1 MALSDIKFEPGLA
14 FEAYIWK
21 QFRVLVNHFHSGN
34 LKEFFLVAEITRSKL
49 RINNDSVS
57 LILQSCFEGH
67 ASRFKVSCLQNWSFK
82 FSVSSKDVGFAIIKG
97 GNCSNDLFNIGFFLW
112 GNGGPD
118 FQKVF
123 RLYQQELDQEWTLV
137 DRSRNHRSYTV
148 VIQTPRVFPLDPSD
162 HSSNPIPLSVSEHSA
177 QTTPAL
183 NPIITSPN
191 NVPLGKAVST
201 QVQNSGPP
209 NRHVTKEAQGMFCVR
224 CRETGHYQPKCTNR
238 IRCKGCLRLG
248 HIQRNCRFGGA
259 VIEEPPHI
267 IPPSQHQRQF
277 LADDRIPGV
286 SCPRPQLPE

>member
-49 RINNDSVS
+49 RINNDS
-57 LILQSCFEGH
+57 
-67 ASRFKVSCLQNWSFK
+67 NWSFK

-148 VIQTPRVFPLDPSD
+148 VIQTPLEGRPARHRVIHGNLSSANEDLAISTTIPMPQGEFVFQNVREILLEFLQSKRIGVVSISKCPFGQAFVRLLDVEIQAGEFLELNDLMAPMEDNLQQVEGSGLTLSLGLPNSNAITAESANGGPLLNLEELLAPLVQPPEQPPLALDFD
-162 HSSNPIPLSVSEHSA
+162 LNQPIE
-177 QTTPAL
+177 
-183 NPIITSPN
+183 
-191 NVPLGKAVST
+191 
-201 QVQNSGPP
+201 
-209 NRHVTKEAQGMFCVR
+209 
-224 CRETGHYQPKCTNR
+224 
-238 IRCKGCLRLG
+238 
-248 HIQRNCRFGGA
+248 
-259 VIEEPPHI
+259 
-267 IPPSQHQRQF
+267 
-277 LADDRIPGV
+277 
-286 SCPRPQLPE
+286 